1 MTKIDLEN
9 KIRNYASLY
18 YAGNP
23 EISDDEFDDLVDQ
36 LREIDPNSYVLTT
49 VGWGSGVETNGKKTD
64 HKYQLIGSLNKI
76 KNVDDI
82 PNYRFPVVSA
92 KLDGLSAVL
101 YYKNGK
107 LEKAVTR
114 GNGTQGIDI
123 TEKVVRILDGKTT
136 IEPKLTCAI
145 RGELVISVNDWN
157 SIIEADSSLK
167 NPRNTAAGII
177 NRNEITDDI
186 DYVSLV
192 VYNVIGME
200 DAALDTY
207 NQEGLYNLLNNN
219 FTTVCPHEFGINRKL
234 SEIYEDYKKLYP
246 CDGIVIGNQMVEHQ
260 SNDAMKYDQIAF
272 KFPAEKRVT
281 TVKDIIWTVTRTGRI
296 TPVLSVEPVE
306 LSGATVSRC
315 TAYNAKFVQ
324 DNKIEPGK
332 TIVICRSNEV
342 VPKVLEVLE

>member
-1 MTKIDLEN
+1 MNKIDLEN
-9 KIRNYASLY
+9 KIRHYASLY

-145 RGELVISVNDWN
+145 RGELVISVDDWN
-157 SIIEADSSLK
+157 SMIEVDSSLK

-177 NRNEITDDI
+177 NRNDITDDI

-192 VYNVIGME
+192 VYNVIGMVIFDNGSGFE
-200 DAALDTY
+200 ELTENNINDNSEVAEVLKD
-207 NQEGLYNLLNNN
+207 NIMSENGSFNSFLRLLLNSKKYRREAKKIIDLVNDWD
-219 FTTVCPHEFGINRKL
+219 TEKL
-234 SEIYEDYKKLYP
+234 AEYGYDDSQTHYDWQIRDYKIDADRILEEWKKKASYSEWEEI
-246 CDGIVIGNQMVEHQ
+246 GIK
-260 SNDAMKYDQIAF
+260 S
-272 KFPAEKRVT
+272 
-281 TVKDIIWTVTRTGRI
+281 
-296 TPVLSVEPVE
+296 
-306 LSGATVSRC
+306 
-315 TAYNAKFVQ
+315 
-324 DNKIEPGK
+324 
-332 TIVICRSNEV
+332 
-342 VPKVLEVLE
+342 